1 MRRETEH
8 SPSALLNS
16 VLFQGEPHASPHTG
30 FALLSVADGA
40 CLANATP
47 AAALKKL
54 VTWQVGF
61 VANPVVPPKK

>member
-1 MRRETEH
+1 MYRKKSLSFGVVGCVISFKGNPMHLHT
-8 SPSALLNS
+8 
-16 VLFQGEPHASPHTG
+16 HTG

-54 VTWQVGF
+54 VTWQV
-61 VANPVVPPKK
+61 

>member
-1 MRRETEH
+1 MYREKF
-8 SPSALLNS
+8 LFFFRGG
-16 VLFQGEPHASPHTG
+16 VCDLFQGEPHASPHTG

-61 VANPVVPPKK
+61 VAISVVPPKK